1 MCAFK
6 ASKLGVLVATDDSGV
21 VTRLYREALSLF
33 ETSVEHLGR
42 VDFSYVLLKGRAR
55 TFQARRIGGKFKSEL
70 YFKSRYDM
78 AIIPRLN

>member
-55 TFQARRIGGKFKSEL
+55 TFQAISARTIGGKFKSEL
-70 YFKSRYDM
+70 YFKSR
-78 AIIPRLN
+78 